1 MHMYIVY
8 LYLQVAHI
16 LNLIFPESVAK
27 YNRLIVPNNA
37 HHILSSIRIIYMY
50 IYMHS
55 LMLLYM

>member
-16 LNLIFPESVAK
+16 LNLIFSESVAK

-37 HHILSSIRIIYMY
+37 HHILSSIRIIY